1 MHEFTLTNKTIY
13 LAEDDTFLA
22 SVIIQKLEM
31 QGVIVAHF
39 VNGEECLAS
48 IEKTLPDLLL
58 LDIHLPGLTGYQILD
73 VLASKQITP
82 QLPVIVISNSGQS
95 IEIERIQ
102 KLGIRDY
109 IIKANFAPDEVIAK
123 IVEALSTTTNNLT

>member
-39 VNGEECLAS
+39 VNGEECLAA
-48 IEKTLPDLLL
+48 IEKTLPDLVL

-123 IVEALSTTTNNLT
+123 IVEALSTTNNLT